1 MLQAASQPIEDYDGA
16 LEQIVAPMPVAALA
30 ASSSVASSAERYGTR
45 SRPNI
50 PAIVA
55 ILVVHALLI
64 GALIQVRNHV
74 QRTEAAKLT
83 VVNLSPPP
91 PPPPAAETPPPPPSA
106 PQVAAPPP
114 IVQTPILPVQIQTS
128 PEPVQAAAPVTVIAP
143 GPSPSVVAPPA
154 PPSPA
159 PPSMVQGGDLGTQ
172 MVAGKPPRYPVDS
185 RRKREQGTVVLAI
198 TLAPDG
204 GVESIAVSQS
214 SGFARLDNAARDAVK
229 GWRWKPTIRG
239 GQPVRVR
246 GVVEIPFILRADA
259 A

>member
-1 MLQAASQPIEDYDGA
+1 MLQAASQPIEDHDGA
-16 LEQIVAPMPVAALA
+16 LDYAPAIAPPPKAVSSP
-30 ASSSVASSAERYGTR
+30 ASASPADRYGAR
-45 SRPNI
+45 SRLNI
-50 PAIVA
+50 PAIVG

-106 PQVAAPPP
+106 PQVVAPPP
-114 IVQTPILPVQIQTS
+114 IVQTPVPVQTVQTS
-128 PEPVQAAAPVTVIAP
+128 PEPVPPQTATPVTVIAP
-143 GPSPSVVAPPA
+143 GPSTSVAAP
-154 PPSPA
+154 PA

-198 TLAPDG
+198 TLAVDG

-214 SGFARLDNAARDAVK
+214 SGFVRLDNAARDAVK

-246 GVVEIPFILRADA
+246 GVVEIPFVLRTDA

>member
-1 MLQAASQPIEDYDGA
+1 MLQAASQPIEDYDG
-16 LEQIVAPMPVAALA
+16 VADQAVALA
-30 ASSSVASSAERYGTR
+30 PLAAPSPASSSAPTAERYGAR
-45 SRPNI
+45 ARPNI
-50 PAIVA
+50 PAIVG

-83 VVNLSPPP
+83 VVNLSSPPP

-106 PQVAAPPP
+106 PQVVAPPP
-114 IVQTPILPVQIQTS
+114 IVQTPAPPVQIQTS
-128 PEPVQAAAPVTVIAP
+128 PEPVPVQAAAPVTVIAP
-143 GPSPSVVAPPA
+143 GPSTSVAAP
-154 PPSPA
+154 PA

-185 RRKREQGTVVLAI
+185 RRKREQGTVVLTI
-198 TLAPDG
+198 TLAVDG

-214 SGFARLDNAARDAVK
+214 SGFPRLDNAARDAVK

-239 GQPVRVR
+239 GQPVRVK
-246 GVVEIPFILRADA
+246 GVVEIPFILRTDA